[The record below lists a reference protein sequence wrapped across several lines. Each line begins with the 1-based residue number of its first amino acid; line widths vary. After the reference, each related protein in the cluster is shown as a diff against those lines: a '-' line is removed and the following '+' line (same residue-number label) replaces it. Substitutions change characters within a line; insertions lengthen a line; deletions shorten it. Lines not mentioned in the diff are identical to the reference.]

1 MTENIIF
8 MEALAHQMRG
18 ATIMFFIFLC
28 VLTYKDRKQNRMM
41 QVLFFTFLCLA
52 VGFLKDSIF
61 LSRAMYGNPF
71 IDNMVGIFDVSVML
85 VVCNFFLEAVRPES
99 TKKPSVWIYPAA
111 ELLLIPIYAIFR
123 NSGIVTAAY
132 ILGYAAAVGKVIYIM
147 IYAIRHRKYM
157 HNHYSY
163 SDNISLRWV
172 VISCLIYFVSV
183 FIYAMA
189 FSVSTWQS
197 EVLYCVLTIT
207 VCSYII
213 YSALHHK
220 VIMTSE
226 EEETEIGETL
236 ENTEG
241 YLEETTGVPVTE
253 NIQNITE
260 MIEHK
265 LKQCMET
272 QKLYLNP
279 KLSLNP
285 VAMEIGSNTKYV
297 SLYLNHSLGCTFYD
311 YINKFRV
318 EESCR
323 ILEKMTDTGRINMTE
338 VAEMSGF
345 NSVSTFNRYFRSV
358 MGITPKEYYK
368 KCMNRKRTDS
378 NNK

>member
-8 MEALAHQMRG
+8 IEALAHQMRG

-28 VLTYKDRKQNRMM
+28 VLTYKTRKQNRMM
-41 QVLFFTFLCLA
+41 QVLFIMFICLA

-61 LSRAMYGNPF
+61 LSRIIGDKPF
-71 IDNMVGIFDVSVML
+71 IDNMVGMFDLSVML

-99 TKKPSVWIYPAA
+99 TRKLSVWIYPVV
-111 ELLLIPIYAIFR
+111 ELLFIPIYAIFR
-123 NSGIVTAAY
+123 KNEIVTVAFFF
-132 ILGYAAAVGKVIYIM
+132 GYAAAVAKIIYVL
-147 IYAIRHRKYM
+147 IYSIRHRKFLAD
-157 HNHYSY
+157 HYSY
-163 SDNISLRWV
+163 SDNISVRWV

-207 VCSYII
+207 VCSYMI

-226 EEETEIGETL
+226 EEETEIGEAL

-241 YLEETTGVPVTE
+241 YMEETTGVSAPE

-272 QKLYLNP
+272 DKLYLNP
-279 KLSLNP
+279 KLSLNN
-285 VAMEIGSNTKYV
+285 VAMEIGSNTKYL

-311 YINKFRV
+311 YINRFRV

-323 ILEKMTDTGRINMTE
+323 ILEKMTDTGRINMTD

-368 KCMNRKRTDS
+368 KCMNRARTNA

>member
-1 MTENIIF
+1 
-8 MEALAHQMRG
+8 
-18 ATIMFFIFLC
+18 
-28 VLTYKDRKQNRMM
+28 
-41 QVLFFTFLCLA
+41 
-52 VGFLKDSIF
+52 
-61 LSRAMYGNPF
+61 
-71 IDNMVGIFDVSVML
+71 
-85 VVCNFFLEAVRPES
+85 
-99 TKKPSVWIYPAA
+99 
-111 ELLLIPIYAIFR
+111 
-123 NSGIVTAAY
+123 
-132 ILGYAAAVGKVIYIM
+132 
-147 IYAIRHRKYM
+147 
-157 HNHYSY
+157 
-163 SDNISLRWV
+163 
-172 VISCLIYFVSV
+172 
-183 FIYAMA
+183 
-189 FSVSTWQS
+189 
-197 EVLYCVLTIT
+197 
-207 VCSYII
+207 
-213 YSALHHK
+213 
-220 VIMTSE
+220 MTSE

-236 ENTEG
+236 EKTEG
-241 YLEETTGVPVTE
+241 YLEETTGISVTE

-260 MIEHK
+260 MVEHK

-279 KLSLNP
+279 KLSLNT
-285 VAMEIGSNTKYV
+285 VAMEIGSNAKYV

>member
-1 MTENIIF
+1 
-8 MEALAHQMRG
+8 
-18 ATIMFFIFLC
+18 MFFIFLS

-123 NSGIVTAAY
+123 DNGIVTAAY

-213 YSALHHK
+213 YSALRLLLIEMVLFHLFINFIYRFSPVQHIVFIGRIVV
-220 VIMTSE
+220 VITMVQKT
-226 EEETEIGETL
+226 
-236 ENTEG
+236 
-241 YLEETTGVPVTE
+241 VPA
-253 NIQNITE
+253 ITE
-260 MIEHK
+260 DF
-265 LKQCMET
+265 
-272 QKLYLNP
+272 
-279 KLSLNP
+279 
-285 VAMEIGSNTKYV
+285 
-297 SLYLNHSLGCTFYD
+297 FY
-311 YINKFRV
+311 NF
-318 EESCR
+318 
-323 ILEKMTDTGRINMTE
+323 L
-338 VAEMSGF
+338 F
-345 NSVSTFNRYFRSV
+345 LH
-358 MGITPKEYYK
+358 
-368 KCMNRKRTDS
+368 
-378 NNK
+378 

>member
-1 MTENIIF
+1 

-111 ELLLIPIYAIFR
+111 E
-123 NSGIVTAAY
+123 
-132 ILGYAAAVGKVIYIM
+132 
-147 IYAIRHRKYM
+147 
-157 HNHYSY
+157 
-163 SDNISLRWV
+163 
-172 VISCLIYFVSV
+172 
-183 FIYAMA
+183 
-189 FSVSTWQS
+189 
-197 EVLYCVLTIT
+197 
-207 VCSYII
+207 
-213 YSALHHK
+213 
-220 VIMTSE
+220 
-226 EEETEIGETL
+226 
-236 ENTEG
+236 
-241 YLEETTGVPVTE
+241 
-253 NIQNITE
+253 
-260 MIEHK
+260 
-265 LKQCMET
+265 
-272 QKLYLNP
+272 
-279 KLSLNP
+279 
-285 VAMEIGSNTKYV
+285 
-297 SLYLNHSLGCTFYD
+297 
-311 YINKFRV
+311 
-318 EESCR
+318 
-323 ILEKMTDTGRINMTE
+323 
-338 VAEMSGF
+338 MSGF